1 MAAPAQHPS
10 VQKFTKLVTDLERER
25 KSRIFCIIHSKA
37 AHICSLELPEYINRR
52 GHFDRLDT
60 LELLLHS
67 PGGDADFAFKL
78 MKFFRRRCKRLNVIV
93 PLMAKS
99 AATIMSLGADAIF
112 MGEFAELGPVDVQIQ
127 DPVERGAEPLSPL
140 DEFKSMEFLR
150 DYAMEVFDFF
160 TLLVIRQSG
169 MSVKEAIHES
179 GPYVTAM
186 VRPLFEKIDPLEV
199 GGHRRALAVGEEYAK
214 RLLKLVGNPAAASI
228 VNRLVW
234 QYPSHEFGI
243 DFDEA
248 AELKLPVKEL
258 DRRQD
263 ERLSTAIMEL
273 VDAGITFNGFA
284 GPAKVPARKAKVSQ
298 DTQRPPRR
306 MSGGVNQNGHRP
318 SAR

>member
-1 MAAPAQHPS
+1 
-10 VQKFTKLVTDLERER
+10 
-25 KSRIFCIIHSKA
+25 
-37 AHICSLELPEYINRR
+37 
-52 GHFDRLDT
+52 
-60 LELLLHS
+60 
-67 PGGDADFAFKL
+67 
-78 MKFFRRRCKRLNVIV
+78 
-93 PLMAKS
+93 
-99 AATIMSLGADAIF
+99 
-112 MGEFAELGPVDVQIQ
+112 MGEFAELGPVDVQIH

-160 TLLVIRQSG
+160 TLLIIRQSG

-214 RLLKLVGNPAAASI
+214 RLLKLVGNPVAASI

-248 AELKLPVKEL
+248 TELKLPVKEL
-258 DRRQD
+258 DRGQD

-273 VDAGITFNGFA
+273 VNEGITFSGFA
-284 GPAKVPARKAKVSQ
+284 GPPKSATRKAKVPPS
-298 DTQRPPRR
+298 TQRRSRR
-306 MSGGVNQNGHRP
+306 VPVGVNQNGPRP
-318 SAR
+318 SAH